1 MKKAIIWMCVL
12 LTTSFAAYAKSIS
25 VCFGSTTL
33 EAKDDLVGLEAV
45 PARNWM
51 TVTSA
56 GSAGTIPVTNVG
68 ATFKDDR
75 GTALSGMALFVCSR
89 SGNHQNG
96 ATASQT
102 ERLIYG
108 YLDDGDG
115 TAAGFK
121 VTGIPYTS
129 YKVIVYRGT
138 DIGNAYPFGPH
149 TINNTVYSYTNG
161 TLTAGL
167 SQGWGIA
174 HKSKLVEGENAM
186 VVGPLSGDLTVLTT
200 RFGTTCRACISGFQ
214 IVDLSVPDYQATV
227 SVDSNWS
234 SLAWVPSVS
243 DWSDLAAGAGASAGL
258 SVTST
263 ATVTNDVPMNLYR
276 TVVDSPAPLT
286 LSSTNGLLHSVPFL
300 SMNSG
305 SAFISEGPFYSN
317 VVVALNATATVHK
330 AAFRR
335 MGGAGV
341 AYVTGGSY
349 DLPRGDSFPNIIG
362 VNTPDSFTYYANAT
376 TTPHPSPK
384 MVGNGTVTLQ
394 LEVSNTTPMN
404 TMVDFSQFMGTLRIV
419 NTNYRARVNQGTVI
433 SSAWTLP
440 AGATLWLST
449 NTQIFA
455 TSALTCNAD
464 IEFENGAEPSHTW
477 VDGNGAI
484 GQLRLNAAA
493 TFNGALRIGTGTV
506 RIGCDNTY
514 TYTFNGSISG
524 STLELGAVGYGNNCV
539 YNLNGNNSQSLT
551 RIMDIGRN
559 VIVKANTASS
569 LGQSLS
575 FVTNST
581 GTSVIT
587 LSNGINVAVQT
598 LFGTNANSMIAFAST
613 TSQLSITGSGDS
625 LYTGKFTGGGIL
637 SKAGSGSFDLRPA
650 LTEVYF
656 ADINPSLI
664 LIEGNLILS
673 NATARII
680 RVASFSMTG
689 GNLCLRGL
697 QQVSVTNLTCNGA
710 NLTVDVTGLK
720 PGTYTLIDSPG
731 FAFAAD
737 QFNSI
742 NYQNQT
748 SGLTYTTVYTSG
760 SLKMTIGGIAW
771 SGGTDGTW
779 DTENEDWTSGGSGV
793 IYTDG
798 NNVTFGDIPDTAQ
811 ATNTLDA
818 TLYPGSVTFDSTNTT
833 WTLKSNPG
841 ETGTITN
848 GEFIVTSGTVI
859 LADTNVLRSFTGTIK
874 IYGGTLDATISNSIP
889 STCTIQ
895 LFAPGA
901 LRTAT
906 YIPVAQMQNISGDL
920 VFVGTSTNL
929 WDAISTVGGARLIVE
944 SGILKGT
951 HNDSFGSR
959 NNLENLVSVKA
970 GGAIDLNGISR
981 NSASRWMTA
990 TLEGTGWDNSGAI
1003 FNGSGTAISENCGL
1017 RNIILSNDATVA
1029 VRQGRLDIGREN
1041 SSTYINYNGFT
1052 LTKTGATDSYFRID
1066 EIRNPGSVVIDQG
1079 LFGFCGF
1086 SIGDTASMP
1095 ITVQPG
1101 ATLGNYRAGNIYSPL
1116 TFNSQVGG
1124 AVTNYA
1130 FWRAFDNN
1138 NPGNIIWRGPVT
1150 LNPTVKLNANFVNI
1164 GNVSQFQPGGYLT
1177 LGSVTANSG
1186 LRLPDGTTSF
1196 SKDIYTEVGDGH
1208 IDVGTNIVEM
1218 TSTVT
1223 GTSPLLLRGAGICK
1237 WNGNASGYTSN
1248 LRLYASS
1255 GIKLQL
1261 MKDYDGPTIML
1272 DTGTTLMSDGPSE
1285 RAVPGKITV
1294 ANANTVYLGDAVN
1307 TGLLTFG
1314 EITAN
1319 TTYNQNYTL
1328 NSSVHVNKMT
1338 FGGWAAGFTVPSA
1351 VNLTFEEVNST
1362 LNQGEFFIKNG
1373 LGRMT
1378 IKNATGAQSKR
1389 ITLNAGTIE
1398 FNNAT
1403 GVAYTYIGNITAA
1416 LGTTLEKS
1424 GPDLITLSGTTS
1436 VDTLRVPAQETSG
1449 LAITGQFHCNRVQI
1463 TNGGTLDTSK
1473 SYILL
1478 NGGTLRVYLPL
1489 TVEAPESWYAANSG
1503 ANLTLTYR
1511 TGRPYTLTWNGG
1523 TANWSTSLAST
1534 DWLNGVN
1541 STYFANND
1549 AVRLGTQAGVPNAT
1563 LTVVDNVTVP
1573 AMSIDAVGTTYT
1585 LDGTRS
1591 LFASN
1596 VHIADATTVTV
1607 NNASAR
1613 FDTVNIGANSLLVA
1627 PGSLLLNPPYRVGTL
1642 RISSDYAFANNA
1654 NFTAGTLE
1662 IPTGVTLSY
1671 TGSANNQ
1678 TRPVAAFKGA
1688 GTINFISTLSDYN
1701 LGASISASQLI
1712 GGTFRITGPYRS
1724 RVAGN
1729 VVATL
1734 TSMPAGSTIR
1744 VGNTIQLY
1752 SGGVTYN
1759 ANIVFEDGS
1768 TVTSSYRDSNGNI
1781 GNIRGDNALTFNGS
1795 INVGNGE
1802 VSIGS
1807 TGSYNHNLNGIISGN
1822 LIELGAEWS
1831 GGGNTYNLN
1840 AENIHTT
1847 TRVNDF
1853 GRNNT
1858 VNVNK
1863 ANALGGNL
1871 IFRAGAGLGRVN
1883 IASNIAAVVGS
1894 LTSTDASTFIN
1905 FNHTSSSLTINSGS
1919 FMGLISGTG
1928 TLIKASSGLLSL
1940 GNANTWDGVLTL
1952 NEGTLELAH
1961 AQAITN
1967 VASLACTDGSWVS
1980 GNPASAGG
1988 FLTMPT
1994 NISGSASFKLYTV
2007 NRDGVA
2013 TNDRIRLKNGFVL
2026 SASAMKFGLFN
2037 SDGSVYSGIGSNIVA
2052 QYEGT
2057 TAPSVATWS
2066 SAVADATVSFTTNTV
2081 DKTIIMAWTPNQ
2093 SIIDGTGYLWIKST
2107 GDSWTTGANWS
2118 GAVAPLDSRATNVRF
2133 GNSITGAAAI
2143 NNAAST
2149 IGTLSA
2155 SASAYLYTLT
2165 GTVDLTN
2172 LWLGA
2177 GSRLTATL
2185 SGSEISCSSLSA
2197 VAGTVT
2203 LTGGSTLK
2211 VTVATNELQTFAS
2224 TLAAASGT
2232 ASLTKSGP
2240 GQLKV
2245 TAMNTHGVTVVDGGT
2260 LELGKTLG
2268 GTAASMGTLTINS
2281 GARVLGTVSNPIG
2294 WNNNRYTSITINGG
2308 GLFENAPTQTAD
2320 CGFETI
2326 WHLTG
2331 GEMRSGNGINLTA
2344 NASYISMFGTVYTYA
2359 TNTPSLITGRLQLR
2373 SDTSRVDMPFIVED
2387 GPAPIDLDLQA
2398 GITIANGTTIRLKK
2412 DGPGTLR
2419 MSAPSL
2425 FTAPLW
2431 VMNGTLLMEESAL
2444 FSCATFQID
2453 NPGTV
2458 YHNTL
2463 GSNRVFGKALSGTGT
2478 FNIGP
2483 TGSMTVT
2490 NAAAFTG
2497 FVRADSGA
2505 TLLASAYNLPGIYL
2519 NGGTFNLGGITQTA
2533 LKLTAAASSVV
2544 NLTADGAGNCGKL
2557 ALTGDG
2563 GTTDLTNLMLTFADP
2578 SQINYQRAYTVME
2591 IGSGTF
2597 TGLPDS
2603 NLERPTN
2610 LVITG
2615 GGKKLMIIPVSTVI
2629 RFM

>member
-1 MKKAIIWMCVL
+1 MKKTIVWMCVL
-12 LTTSFAAYAKSIS
+12 LATSFAAYAKSIS
-25 VCFGSTTL
+25 VCFGSTSL
-33 EAKDDLVGLEAV
+33 EAKDDLAGLEAV

-51 TVTSA
+51 NVTSA
-56 GSAGTIPVTNVG
+56 GSAGTTPVTTVA

-75 GTALSGMALFVCSR
+75 GVTLTGMSLLVCSR
-89 SGNHQNG
+89 GANYQNG

-121 VTGIPYTS
+121 VTGIPYSS
-129 YKVIVYRGT
+129 YKVIIYRGT
-138 DIGNAYPFGPH
+138 DIGNANPFGPH
-149 TINNTVYSYTNG
+149 TINGTVYSYTNG
-161 TLTAGL
+161 SLTAGL

-174 HKSKLVEGENAM
+174 HKSKLIEGENTM

-200 RFGTTCRACISGFQ
+200 RFSAACRACISGFQ

-227 SVDSNWS
+227 SADSNWS
-234 SLAWVPSVS
+234 SLSWAPSVS
-243 DWSDLAAGAGASAGL
+243 DWSALAAGASAGL

-317 VVVALNATATVHK
+317 VVVSLNATATVHK

-384 MVGNGTVTLQ
+384 MVGDGTVTLQ
-394 LEVSNTTPMN
+394 LEISNTTPMN

-419 NTNYRARVNQGTVI
+419 NTTYRARVNQGTVI
-433 SSAWTLP
+433 NSAWTLP

-464 IEFENGAEPSHTW
+464 IEFENGADPNHTW

-514 TYTFNGSISG
+514 TYTFNGPISG

-539 YNLNGNNSQSLT
+539 YNLNGNNSQTLT
-551 RIMDIGRN
+551 RIMDTGRN
-559 VIVKANTASS
+559 VLVKANTATS

-581 GTSVIT
+581 GASVIT

-598 LFGTNANSMIAFAST
+598 LSGTNANSTIAFAST

-664 LIEGNLILS
+664 LTAGNLILS

-680 RVASFSMTG
+680 RVGSFSMTG
-689 GNLCLRGL
+689 GNLCLSGQ
-697 QQVSVTNLTCNGA
+697 QQVSVTNLTCNGV
-710 NLTVDVTGLK
+710 NLTVDVTGIK
-720 PGTYTLIDSPG
+720 PGTYTLIASPG

-760 SLKMTIGGIAW
+760 ALKMTIGGIAW
-771 SGGTDGTW
+771 NGGTDGTW
-779 DTENEDWTSGGSGV
+779 DTENEDWTSGGSGA
-793 IYTDG
+793 IYADG
-798 NNVTFGDIPDTAQ
+798 NNVTFGDIADTAQ

-818 TLYPGSVTFDSTNTT
+818 ILYPGSVTFDSTNTT
-833 WTLKSNPG
+833 WTLKTNPG

-874 IYGGTLDATISNSIP
+874 IYGGTLDATLSNSIP

-895 LFAPGA
+895 LFAPGV
-901 LRTAT
+901 LRTST

-920 VFVGTSTNL
+920 VFAGTSTND
-929 WDAISTVGGARLIVE
+929 WGAISTVGGARLIVE

-959 NNLENLVSVKA
+959 NNLENIVIVQSS
-970 GGAIDLNGISR
+970 GAIDLNGFTR
-981 NSASRWMTA
+981 NANRWMTV
-990 TLEGTGWDNSGAI
+990 TIEGTGWENSGAI
-1003 FNGSGTAISENCGL
+1003 CNNTTTSPGDNSGI
-1017 RNIILSNDATVA
+1017 RNLILSGAATVNTA
-1029 VRQGRLDIGREN
+1029 LSRFDICREYAG
-1041 SSTYINYNGFT
+1041 TYVDFNGFT
-1052 LTKTGATDSYFRID
+1052 LTKTGTPDTYFRVS
-1066 EIRNPGSVVIDQG
+1066 EVRNPGPVIISQG
-1079 LFGFCGF
+1079 FLGICGF
-1086 SIGDTASMP
+1086 QIGDTTNMP

-1101 ATLGNYRAGNIYSPL
+1101 ATLGNYLAGNIYSPL

-1130 FWRAFDNN
+1130 NWRAYANTAAGDIAWK
-1138 NPGNIIWRGPVT
+1138 GSIT
-1150 LNPTVKLNANFVNI
+1150 LNPTAQLNYNFVNI
-1164 GNVSQFQPGGYLT
+1164 GTVDQFQPGGYLT

-1208 IDVGTNIVEM
+1208 IDVGTNIVEI
-1218 TSTVT
+1218 TSALT
-1223 GTSPLLLRGAGICK
+1223 GTSQLVLRGAGIPK
-1237 WNGNASGYTSN
+1237 WNGTASGHTSN

-1272 DTGTTLMSDGPSE
+1272 DTGTTLMSDGPSA

-1314 EITAN
+1314 EISAI

-1328 NSSVHVNKMT
+1328 NSSVQVNKMT
-1338 FGGWAAGFTVPSA
+1338 FGGWAAGFTVPSD

-1362 LNQGEFFIKNG
+1362 VNQGEFFIKNG

-1389 ITLNAGTIE
+1389 ITLNTGILE

-1403 GVAYTYIGNITAA
+1403 GVAYTYIGNIIAA

-1436 VDTLRVPAQETSG
+1436 FDTLRVPAQETSG

-1534 DWLNGVN
+1534 DWLNGVT

-1549 AVRLGTQAGVPNAT
+1549 AVRLGTQAGFPNAT

-1573 AMSIDAVGTTYT
+1573 AMNIDGGGTTYT

-1627 PGSLLLNPPYRVGTL
+1627 PASLLLNPPYRTGTL

-1654 NFTAGTLE
+1654 NYTLGTLDVPAGT
-1662 IPTGVTLSY
+1662 TFTYS
-1671 TGSANNQ
+1671 GSVNNQ
-1678 TRPVAAFKGA
+1678 TRPFAALRGA
-1688 GTINFISTLSDYN
+1688 GIINITPTITDLDFSAGGGVSALFTGTL
-1701 LGASISASQLI
+1701 
-1712 GGTFRITGPYRS
+1712 RVTGPYRS
-1724 RVAGN
+1724 RVRGN
-1729 VVATL
+1729 LLTFAT
-1734 TSMPAGSTIR
+1734 TMPAGSTIWA
-1744 VGNTIQLY
+1744 GNTMQLY
-1752 SGGVTYN
+1752 TGGATYN
-1759 ANIVFEDGS
+1759 ANIIFEDGA
-1768 TVTSSYRDSNGNI
+1768 TLNSYFMDGNGI
-1781 GNIRGDNALTFNGS
+1781 GNIRGDGNLTLNGTLNLGNGQIRVGGNTANAIYTFNGA
-1795 INVGNGE
+1795 V
-1802 VSIGS
+1802 
-1807 TGSYNHNLNGIISGN
+1807 SGN
-1822 LIELGAEWS
+1822 FLQLDSS
-1831 GGGNTYNLN
+1831 GYGNNCSFNLN
-1840 AENIHTT
+1840 ANNSHTMTQLNDANEN
-1847 TRVNDF
+1847 V
-1853 GRNNT
+1853 T
-1858 VNVNK
+1858 VNVN
-1863 ANALGGNL
+1863 AAQ
-1871 IFRAGAGLGRVN
+1871 GLGKNLSFVAGTGTSRVN
-1883 IASNIAAVVGS
+1883 IASNIAATVESV
-1894 LTSTDASTFIN
+1894 TSTDATTFIN
-1905 FNHTSSSLTINSGS
+1905 YNHASSSLTINSGS
-1919 FMGLISGTG
+1919 FMGVISGAG
-1928 TLIKASSGLLSL
+1928 TLIKNSTGTLSL
-1940 GNANTWDGVLTL
+1940 GNVNTWDGVVTL
-1952 NEGTLELAH
+1952 NAGTLELVH

-1967 VASLACTDGSWVS
+1967 AARLTCTDGSWVS
-1980 GNPASAGG
+1980 GNPLAIGG
-1988 FLTMPT
+1988 SLTMPT
-1994 NISGSASFKLYTV
+1994 NISGTASFKLYAS
-2007 NRDGVA
+2007 NRDGVF
-2013 TNDRIRLKNGFVL
+2013 TNDRIRFKTDFVI
-2026 SASAMKFGLFN
+2026 SATAMKIGLFN
-2037 SDGSVYSGIGSNIVA
+2037 ADGSVYSVIGSNIVA

-2066 SAVADATVSFTTNTV
+2066 SAVAGATVSFTTNTV

-2118 GAVAPLDSRATNVRF
+2118 GAVAPPDSRATNVRF

-2155 SASAYLYTLT
+2155 SASPYLYTLT

-2185 SGSEISCSSLSA
+2185 GGTEITCPSLQS
-2197 VAGTVT
+2197 VAGT
-2203 LTGGSTLK
+2203 LTIPASSILR
-2211 VTVATNELQTFAS
+2211 VTVLTNELQTFGGV
-2224 TLAAASGT
+2224 LNAASGSAT
-2232 ASLTKSGP
+2232 LKKEGP

-2245 TAMNTHGVTVVDGGT
+2245 TQKNRPGETVVDGGT
-2260 LELGKTLG
+2260 LELGATLG
-2268 GTAASMGTLTINS
+2268 GTGAGMGTLTINN
-2281 GARVLGTVSNPIG
+2281 GGRVLGTASNPIG
-2294 WNNNRYTSITINGG
+2294 WNNERYSTITINPG
-2308 GLFENAPTQTAD
+2308 GLFENSPYQTAD

-2331 GEMRSGNGINLTA
+2331 GEIRSGSAINSTA
-2344 NASYISMFGTVYTYA
+2344 NASYISMYGTVYSYA
-2359 TNTPSLITGRLQLR
+2359 TNTPSLIRGRLVFR
-2373 SDTSRVDMPFIVED
+2373 GDTSRADMPFVVAD
-2387 GPAPIDLDLQA
+2387 GTAPVDLDLQA
-2398 GITIANGTTIRLKK
+2398 GITIQNGTAIRLKK

-2431 VMNGTLLMEESAL
+2431 VINGTLLMEESAT
-2444 FSCATFQID
+2444 FSCPTFQID
-2453 NPGTV
+2453 SPGTV

-2463 GSNRVFGKALSGTGT
+2463 GSNRVFGKALMGTGT

-2497 FVRADSGA
+2497 FVRVDSGA

-2544 NLTADGAGNCGKL
+2544 NLTADNNGGCGKI
-2557 ALTGDG
+2557 AITGDG
-2563 GTTDLTNLMLTFADP
+2563 SSTDLSNLTLTFADP
-2578 SQINYQRAYTVME
+2578 SLIDYQRTYTVME
-2591 IGSGTF
+2591 IGSGTL
-2597 TGLPDS
+2597 TGLPSS
-2603 NLERPTN
+2603 NMERPNN
-2610 LVITG
+2610 LYVTS
-2615 GGKKLMIIPVSTVI
+2615 GGKKLIISPVSTLI
-2629 RFM
+2629 LLR